1 MDSIALDAATFQ
13 RARRTC
19 RAAGRHVLRTL
30 RGPGRDKISRIP
42 SLLAILGLG
51 AMVLL
56 PLLEAGVLRTLNMSP
71 IDSGPWVRHL
81 TLWVGLAG
89 AVLASAGDRHFTIA
103 LKEVIGSRRGKKV
116 LELVARGGTLGILT
130 ALALASILLVRELRG
145 LSSEI
150 GAFLPLSWAM
160 IPLPV
165 AFAVM
170 GWHALWRPEE
180 GWSRRAA
187 VLLSAVVGGVLVL
200 LLSQLGGRVFPA
212 VGIAGLVAL
221 ALAGTPLF
229 VVLGGA
235 ALLLFSAAGG
245 PAAAVVDAS
254 YQITTKPTLPSIPL
268 FALAGVVLARGG
280 APERLLRL
288 VRAWIGWIPGGAAV
302 ATIIGCAFFTAIT
315 GASGVTILALGA
327 LLLPILLAAGHGKE
341 FSLGLLTASG
351 SVGLLF
357 PPSVPVILCAV
368 YGGIGLDRLFA
379 AAVLPGLLLLL
390 ILTVFCLR
398 QSGGH
403 ACRRPSFDIRE
414 AAAAT
419 RGAWGDLLLPFLVVA
434 AFFGGVMTPVE
445 TAALAAVWTM
455 VLEVGIHRCLDVRRG
470 LVGAMR
476 EAALLVGA
484 LIVVIGLAQSLFSY
498 LVDAQVPL
506 LASEWIQTVIE
517 SKWVFLLA
525 LNVALLVVGA
535 FMDIYSAIVVI
546 VPLLLPMAGVYGIHP
561 AHLGVIFL
569 TNMELGYLT
578 PPVGLNLFL
587 ASATFDR
594 PILEIW
600 KAVIPFLFFL
610 GMWVLLVTYVPLL
623 SVGFASWV
631 LG

>member
-1 MDSIALDAATFQ
+1 
-13 RARRTC
+13 
-19 RAAGRHVLRTL
+19 
-30 RGPGRDKISRIP
+30 
-42 SLLAILGLG
+42 
-51 AMVLL
+51 MVLL
-56 PLLEAGVLRTLNMSP
+56 PLLEAGVLRTLNLIPM
-71 IDSGPWVRHL
+71 DSGPWVRHL

-103 LKEVIGSRRGKKV
+103 LKEVIGSRRGRGA
-116 LELVARGGTLGILT
+116 LELLARGGTLGILL
-130 ALALASILLVRELRG
+130 ALALASMLLVLGLRG
-145 LSSEI
+145 FPSEI
-150 GAFLPLSWAM
+150 GAFLPLSWAVA
-160 IPLPV
+160 PLPV

-170 GWHALWRPEE
+170 GWHALWKPDEA
-180 GWSRRAA
+180 WSRRAT
-187 VLLSAVVGGVLVL
+187 VLLAAAVGSLVVL
-200 LLSQLGGRVFPA
+200 LLSQWGGRAFPL
-212 VGIAGLVAL
+212 VGISGLMAL
-221 ALAGTPLF
+221 ALAGAPLF

-235 ALLLFSAAGG
+235 ALVLFSSAGV
-245 PAAAVVDAS
+245 PIAAVVDAS

-288 VRAWIGWIPGGAAV
+288 VRAWIGWIPGGASV

-327 LLLPILLAAGHGKE
+327 LLLPILLAAGHGRE

-368 YGGIGLDRLFA
+368 YGGIGLDHLFA
-379 AAVLPGLLLLL
+379 AALLPGLLLLL
-390 ILTVFCLR
+390 ILAIFCLR
-398 QSGGH
+398 RGAAHDCG
-403 ACRRPSFDIRE
+403 RPSFEIRE
-414 AAAAT
+414 AAEAT
-419 RGAWGDLLLPFLVVA
+419 RRAWGDLLLPFLVVA

-445 TAALAAVWTM
+445 TAALAALWAM
-455 VLEVGIHRCLDVRRG
+455 VLEVGIHRSLDVGRG
-470 LVGAMR
+470 LVGAMK

-484 LIVVIGLAQSLFSY
+484 LIVVIGLAQSLFSF

-506 LASEWIQTVIE
+506 VAAEWIQTVIE
-517 SKWVFLLA
+517 SRWVFLLA
-525 LNVALLVVGA
+525 LNVVLLVVGA

-587 ASATFDR
+587 SSATFER

-600 KAVIPFLFFL
+600 RAVIPFLFLL
-610 GMWVLLVTYVPLL
+610 GIWVLLVTYVPAL
-623 SVGFASWV
+623 SVGFASRV